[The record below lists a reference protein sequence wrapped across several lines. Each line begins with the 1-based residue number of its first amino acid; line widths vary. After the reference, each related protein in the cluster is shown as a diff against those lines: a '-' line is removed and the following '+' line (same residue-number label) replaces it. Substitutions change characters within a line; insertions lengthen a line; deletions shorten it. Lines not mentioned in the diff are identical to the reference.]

1 MPQLL
6 LGVDVGGSSV
16 KSGVVDPSTGQL
28 VGNTVSAPTPK
39 DSTPQNVAAVIAQLA
54 EQLPQAT
61 GPVGVTY
68 PGVVQWGVVRSA
80 ANINHAWL
88 GVNGAAVVGST
99 LGRPVVFL
107 NDADAAGVA
116 EMRWGAGRGHMGTAI
131 MLTFGTGIGSAIF
144 VGGKLFPNTEFG
156 HMELDGKEAEAFCS
170 ARVRTVEG
178 LDFPQWTARV
188 NHFLGRMQAL
198 FWPDIFILG
207 GAVSERFAEF
217 APLLNVEAG
226 IRPAQ
231 FGNQAGIIG
240 AALAAAEQTYGT

>member
-16 KSGVVDPSTGQL
+16 KAGAVDVSTGQQ
-28 VGNTVSAPTPK
+28 VGGTVSAPTPA
-39 DSTPQNVAAVIAQLA
+39 DSTPQNVAAVIAALA
-54 EQLPQAT
+54 ARLPEAT

-68 PGVVQWGVVRSA
+68 PGVVQQGIVRSA

-88 GVNGAAVVGST
+88 GVNGAAVTCEV

-116 EMRWGAGRGHMGTAI
+116 EMRWGAGRGHSGTAI

-156 HMELDGKEAEAFCS
+156 HMELDGMEAEAFCS
-170 ARVRTVEG
+170 ARVRTVEE

-188 NHFLGRMQAL
+188 NHFLARMQAL
-198 FWPDIFILG
+198 FWPDLFILG

-217 APLLNVEAG
+217 APLLKVEAEV
-226 IRPAQ
+226 RAAQ
-231 FGNQAGIIG
+231 FGNHAGIIG
-240 AALAAAEQTYGT
+240 AALAAAESAAGA